1 MVNFETYP
9 FEKLNILLES
19 IQPNSDY
26 KPLTLTIGEPQF
38 QTPLFIQEEFKKS
51 SNLLNKYPKSSGE
64 PQLKET
70 IRGFLKRRFEIQLED
85 EQIVPTFG
93 TREVLFNFP
102 QYLLYDIK
110 DPVMAFTNPFY
121 QIYEG
126 AAIASSAKV
135 LYLDLVKE
143 RDFKPAIDEE
153 ALKRCNLVILNFPNI
168 PTASTMD
175 IEELSEWVKLALKYD
190 FVLLNDECYSE
201 IYFCEEK
208 RPPSLLQA
216 SKSLGNDDFKNILI
230 INSLSK
236 RSSAP
241 GLRSGFIAGDKEI
254 LKGYKRYRTFV
265 GCASPLPLQYAAA
278 AAWSDEEHVKE
289 ARQKYKKNFNLASQI
304 LDVKIPEATFY
315 IWLEVDDDIEFT
327 KRVYKEKNLKV
338 LPGSYLGRGEIAK
351 RYVRIAL
358 VENEENVK
366 EALVRIKEEY

>member
-1 MVNFETYP
+1 
-9 FEKLNILLES
+9 
-19 IQPNSDY
+19 
-26 KPLTLTIGEPQF
+26 
-38 QTPLFIQEEFKKS
+38 
-51 SNLLNKYPKSSGE
+51 
-64 PQLKET
+64 
-70 IRGFLKRRFEIQLED
+70 
-85 EQIVPTFG
+85 
-93 TREVLFNFP
+93 
-102 QYLLYDIK
+102 
-110 DPVMAFTNPFY
+110 
-121 QIYEG
+121 
-126 AAIASSAKV
+126 
-135 LYLDLVKE
+135 
-143 RDFKPAIDEE
+143 
-153 ALKRCNLVILNFPNI
+153 
-168 PTASTMD
+168 
-175 IEELSEWVKLALKYD
+175 VKLALKYD

-216 SKSLGNDDFKNILI
+216 SKRVGNDDFKNILI